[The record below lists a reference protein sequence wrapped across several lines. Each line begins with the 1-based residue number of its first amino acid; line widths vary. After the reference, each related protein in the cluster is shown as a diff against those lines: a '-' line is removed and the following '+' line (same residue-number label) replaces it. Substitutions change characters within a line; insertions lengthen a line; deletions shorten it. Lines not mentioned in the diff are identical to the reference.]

1 MIEKERQTFVAGEYD
16 VIVSGGGIAGVAAK
30 INNYKQKI
38 RRTYLKVMPFFKY
51 MKFYNFYY

>member
-1 MIEKERQTFVAGEYD
+1 MIHPLIFFTYVF
-16 VIVSGGGIAGVAAK
+16 I

-38 RRTYLKVMPFFKY
+38 RRTYLKVMSFFKY